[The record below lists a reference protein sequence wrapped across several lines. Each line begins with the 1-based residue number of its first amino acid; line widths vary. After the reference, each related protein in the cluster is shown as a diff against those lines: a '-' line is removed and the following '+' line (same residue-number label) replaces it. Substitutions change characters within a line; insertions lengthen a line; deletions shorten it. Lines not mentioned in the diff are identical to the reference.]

1 MNISATSWAKMFRAY
16 LKALLSIGLLCLI
29 LPVAGATN
37 YYVAAN
43 GSDTSAGTS
52 PSTAWKTISR
62 VNSRMNS
69 YAAGD
74 SILFQRGDVWRDTT
88 LFITTTAATPAA
100 KIVFGA
106 YGTGAEP
113 AFMGSAVVTGWTQI
127 NGQPIWWAPYDKW
140 AMNLYRNNKLLTV
153 ARYPNSGWLTA
164 TADGTKTTFTDTAL
178 GKPANYFKDARVH
191 MHTVNFKWEYATVT
205 AQTSGG
211 NFTYSPA
218 TEYSHQKGFGYY
230 LDGKYSLL
238 DTTNEWFCDTI
249 ADRIYVYSDTD
260 PSAALYEAP
269 STLLGIVFDYNR
281 NNVVVQ
287 DLDLRQHADAC
298 IYMNYST
305 NCVVR
310 NTAMRQANNYG
321 LINQTG
327 SHDTL
332 IGCTVEDINGNGIEI
347 GARNSAIL
355 HNTVRRIALVPGYG
369 KNAYADHGIITG
381 PASYTAY
388 NKIDSIANLG
398 LGIDSGSIGEKNI
411 INCACIVMNDC
422 GGLTVPFGTAVYNNN
437 QDTVR
442 KGYNI
447 ILRNN
452 FVSNSVGGT
461 FGTPPG
467 NMRIANGIYYG
478 GGDDTNVNS
487 INNTVINCSLGISML
502 DTWHSSAIGNT
513 VYNCETGI
521 NNIVLS
527 NPHPQNNN
535 IIKQNVIYGI
545 EQAQIPLSFSNNYNT
560 IMPNNFNISDSN
572 WLINPYSDIVFRTNI
587 KTPSGGFPSIK
598 YTISRLWA
606 ERGHDLNSKG
616 NFKLLT
622 PFKSYTVASPNY
634 VTNSTFNTNINGWG
648 SNQNF
653 AVPFVWDAA
662 RAGMT
667 GGSLKFGNQAN
678 TYAQPLVPF
687 NGLTTNSAASNWY
700 RLKWKAI
707 GDNPNYL
714 QTEVQAL
721 SPSGNSWSVVATSKS
736 FAIDTTANTREY
748 FFQLPAGT
756 GSYRAGFYIGPETPN
771 IYLNWLDNV
780 EANQITVV
788 PDIAPELRSPLF
800 TNMTDN
806 VVNIPL
812 NGLTYLDVNGK
823 YVCGDQLTL
832 QPWSSQVLMLVDEDM
847 AKPVLTSA
855 SQPNLVL
862 PNVNECR
869 WYHFDAGSNERA
881 VSVHPQGNNLD
892 SVTTQTYIASGA
904 VRSIGSR
911 KVLGRNWVVTP
922 SGTPGTPVKV
932 RLYFSQ
938 AELDTLM
945 AAAPSVTG
953 VDSLMLTEYSGPNQD
968 SSWANNTPSA
978 ANNVTVPVNFTAYQN
993 GYYVEFSTNSFSEFW
1008 LSEEPNTPLPVEL
1021 IAFSGTCQGNSAVV
1035 SWQTEQASGLSR
1047 FVIEK
1052 SSDAAKY
1059 VTIGE
1064 VAARN
1069 TSNPEFYSFSD
1080 PSALCQPAYYR
1091 LRIVS
1096 VNGDSS
1102 FSQTVRVDAR
1112 GQDCTTDLHATRTG
1126 DNRLGFSWSR
1136 KKAIADLDVRVF
1148 NSIGQTVF
1156 REVRSVTAGNDV
1168 VRVNLPELPQGTY
1181 ILTLTGG
1188 GLQLSTKFYW

>member
-1 MNISATSWAKMFRAY
+1 MNIPTTSWARTCRVC
-16 LKALLSIGLLCLI
+16 LKGLLSIGLLSLI
-29 LPVAGATN
+29 LPVASATN

-52 PSTAWKTISR
+52 PGSAWKTMAR

-74 SILFQRGDVWRDTT
+74 SILFHRGDVWRDTT
-88 LFITTTAATPAA
+88 LFITTAAATPAA

-106 YGTGAEP
+106 YGTGADP
-113 AFMGSAVVTGWTQI
+113 IFMGSTVVTGWTQI
-127 NGQPIWWAPYDKW
+127 NGRPIWWAPYDKW
-140 AMNLYRNNKLLTV
+140 AMNLYQNNKLLTV

-164 TADGTKTTFTDTAL
+164 TANGTQTTFTDTAL
-178 GKPANYFKDARVH
+178 GKPADYFKDARVH
-191 MHTVNFKWEYATVT
+191 VHTQNFKWEYATVT

-211 NFTYSPA
+211 SFTYSPA
-218 TEYSHQKGFGYY
+218 TQYGHQKGFGYY

-238 DTTNEWFCDTI
+238 DTTNEWFCDTV
-249 ADRIYVYSDTD
+249 ADRIYVYSDTN

-269 STLLGIVFDYNR
+269 SVPRGVVFDYNR

-287 DLDLRQHADAC
+287 DLDLRQHADAS

-310 NTAMRQANNYG
+310 NTAMRQANNFG
-321 LINQTG
+321 LTNHTG
-327 SHDTL
+327 SRDTL
-332 IGCTVEDINGNGIEI
+332 IGCTVEDINGNGIQI

-369 KNAYADHGIITG
+369 RNAYADHGIITG
-381 PASYTAY
+381 PASYIAY

-398 LGIDSGSIGEKNI
+398 IDIDSGSVGEKNI

-422 GGLTVPFGTAVYNNN
+422 GGLSVPFGTAVYNNN
-437 QDTVR
+437 QDTFK

-447 ILRNN
+447 MLRNN
-452 FVSNSVGGT
+452 FVLNSVGGT

-467 NMRIANGIYYG
+467 NLRIAKGIYYG
-478 GGDDTNVNS
+478 GKDDTAITS
-487 INNTVINCSLGISML
+487 INNTVINCTIGISLL
-502 DTWHSSAIGNT
+502 DTWYSSVIGNT
-513 VYNCETGI
+513 VYNCGTGI
-521 NNIVLS
+521 TNIVLEKT
-527 NPHPQNNN
+527 HPQNNN
-535 IIKQNVIYGI
+535 VIKRNVIYGI
-545 EQAQIPLSFSNNYNT
+545 GGAQVPLSFANNNNT
-560 IMPNNFNISDSN
+560 IMPNNFNLSDSN
-572 WLINPYSDIVFRTNI
+572 WLINPYSDIAFRTNI
-587 KTPSGGFPSIK
+587 RTPSGWFPSIS

-622 PFKSYTVASPNY
+622 PFKSYTVASANY
-634 VTNSTFNTNINGWG
+634 ITNSTFTTNISGWG
-648 SNQNF
+648 NNQNF
-653 AVPFVWDAA
+653 AVPFVWDPS

-667 GGSLKFGNQAN
+667 GGSLKFGNQVN
-678 TYAQPLVPF
+678 TYVQPLIQLA
-687 NGLTTNSAASNWY
+687 NGFTNNSSASNWFC
-700 RLKWKAI
+700 LKWDAI
-707 GDNPNYL
+707 GNAPNYL
-714 QTEVQAL
+714 KANVSL
-721 SPSGNSWSVVATSKS
+721 HYSPWSNMTPSQS
-736 FAIDTTANTREY
+736 YAIETTANTREY
-748 FFQLPAGT
+748 FFQLPAGPAN
-756 GSYRAGFYIGPETPN
+756 YRAGFYIASETPN

-780 EANQITVV
+780 QINQVSVV

-812 NGLTYLDVNGK
+812 NGLTYLDVDGR

-832 QPWSSQVLMLVDEDM
+832 QPWSSQVLMLVDEDT

-855 SQPNLVL
+855 SQPNLAL

-892 SVTTQTYIASGA
+892 SVTTSTYIAPGA

-945 AAAPSVTG
+945 VVAPSVTG
-953 VDSLMLTEYSGPNQD
+953 VNSLVLNEYSGPNQD
-968 SSWANNTPSA
+968 SSWANNIPSA
-978 ANNVTVPVNFTAYQN
+978 ANNIMVPVSFTAYQN
-993 GYYVEFSTNSFSEFW
+993 GYYAEFETSSSSEFW
-1008 LSEEPNTPLPVEL
+1008 LSEEPDTEL
-1021 IAFSGTCQGNSAVV
+1021 QVN
-1035 SWQTEQASGLSR
+1035 
-1047 FVIEK
+1047 
-1052 SSDAAKY
+1052 
-1059 VTIGE
+1059 
-1064 VAARN
+1064 
-1069 TSNPEFYSFSD
+1069 
-1080 PSALCQPAYYR
+1080 
-1091 LRIVS
+1091 
-1096 VNGDSS
+1096 VNGDAS
-1102 FSQTVRVDAR
+1102 FSQTVRIGAR
-1112 GQDCTTDLHATRTG
+1112 GQDHTTDLHIRRIG
-1126 DNRLGFSWSR
+1126 GNRLDFSWSR
-1136 KKAIADLDVRVF
+1136 KEAIADLDVRVF

-1156 REVRSVTAGNDV
+1156 REARSVAAGNDTV
-1168 VRVNLPELPQGTY
+1168 LVNLPELPQGIY

-1188 GLQLSTKFYW
+1188 GLQLSTKFNW